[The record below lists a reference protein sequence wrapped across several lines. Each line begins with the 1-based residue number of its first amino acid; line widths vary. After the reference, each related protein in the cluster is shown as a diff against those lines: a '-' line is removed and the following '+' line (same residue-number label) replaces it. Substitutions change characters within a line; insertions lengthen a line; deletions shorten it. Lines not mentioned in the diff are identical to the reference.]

1 MAMVRQNTLLQN
13 SFLRVCKDHVS
24 MVEEKKTVD
33 YFTDPELSQ
42 DNRVQQSGKPV
53 EKPQEVEDTPE
64 DEIKLPT
71 DDEIPAEKEKPAPPS
86 SSLPLSIPIK
96 VVLLGLI
103 VAVLIGYV
111 ISTSLAPIPIITIDD
126 TPPVPVEISEITAIN
141 VYDDGCRVCSKQNS
155 FLTLLTQNNVRVRFA
170 DIPIS
175 ESDARRIVAD
185 FNIDQLPVL
194 LVLKESVDE
203 KIMFE
208 TVQGKIPLTDAL
220 ASIGRDALGYFV
232 IEERNFDGKAHTV
245 TLLKTS
251 CNKEDV
257 VTVDLF
263 EDPYSPNTIKFKQ
276 STWEARQRFDQNVA
290 FNYNYLPTT
299 SDQFPFTLRDN
310 AQYLA
315 DGLICAADTGNFNSF
330 EVNFYTEYCD
340 LNDNNTLDAGEIEQC
355 GAAGAASIPLGVDAL
370 NVLLAESGIS
380 PEFFNIC
387 QKTRVK
393 DYRVSSTNKA
403 QLFLVGSTPSA
414 VVDCRYKTHP
424 RFLPAVICFSKPD
437 LPGCLQTGIET
448 EEQVT
453 ANSTEIEEAFDVTT
467 PQTPDLNTG

>member
-1 MAMVRQNTLLQN
+1 MA
-13 SFLRVCKDHVS
+13 
-24 MVEEKKTVD
+24 EEKKTVD
-33 YFTDPELSQ
+33 YFTDPEASQ
-42 DNRVQQSGKPV
+42 DNRVQEPK
-53 EKPQEVEDTPE
+53 K
-64 DEIKLPT
+64 
-71 DDEIPAEKEKPAPPS
+71 PAEKPKEAAEPAKVAEPAKETPAPETEKKEEAPKPEAKTPAKEKLGTPA
-86 SSLPLSIPIK
+86 SLPQSIPIK

-103 VAVLIGYV
+103 AAVLIGYV
-111 ISTSLAPIPIITIDD
+111 ISTSLTPIPIITIDD
-126 TPPVPVEISEITAIN
+126 TPPVPVEESEITAIQ
-141 VYDDGCRVCSKQNS
+141 VYDDGCGVCSRQNS
-155 FLTLLTQNNVRVRFA
+155 FLTILTQNNVRVRFA
-170 DIPIS
+170 DLPIRD
-175 ESDARRIVAD
+175 SDARRIVAD

-203 KIMFE
+203 TIMFE
-208 TVQGKIPLTDAL
+208 TVDGEIPLTDAL
-220 ASIGRDALGYFV
+220 AGIGREALGYYV

-245 TLLKTS
+245 TLLNTF

-276 STWEARQRFDQNVA
+276 STWDARQRFDQNVA

-315 DGLICAADTGNFNSF
+315 EAMICAADTGHFNAF

-340 LNDNNTLDAGEIEQC
+340 LNDNNTLDAGELEQC
-355 GAAGAASIPLGVDAL
+355 GAAGSASIPLSTERIDAL
-370 NVLLAESGIS
+370 LTETGIA

-387 QKTRVK
+387 QKRRVP
-393 DYRVSSTNKA
+393 DYVNSSASKA

-437 LPGCLQTGIET
+437 LSGCLQTET
-448 EEQVT
+448 EET
-453 ANSTEIEEAFDVTT
+453 ADANPSETT
-467 PQTPDLNTG
+467 DMNTG